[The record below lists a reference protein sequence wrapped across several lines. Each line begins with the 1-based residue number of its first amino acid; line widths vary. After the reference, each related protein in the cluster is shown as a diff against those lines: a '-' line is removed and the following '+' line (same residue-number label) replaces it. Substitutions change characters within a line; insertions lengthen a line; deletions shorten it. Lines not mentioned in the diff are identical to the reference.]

1 MNSMMR
7 EAIWTR
13 DACVPTINEYME
25 NAYVS
30 FALGPIVL
38 PALYF
43 TGPKLSE
50 EIVQSSEYHHLF
62 KLIST
67 QGRLLNDIQGF
78 KREFKEGKLNA
89 VTLHMSHEKSGI
101 VNDEIVKEIKILV
114 KNQRRE
120 IMQLVLE
127 AKGSIVPRACKDV
140 FWNTCNVLNLFYATD
155 DGFTGNALLDIV
167 KGVIYEPISHPLML
181 ENLHDTTYIK
191 MKDHLLQLVDDNVL
205 ASAPLDYTKIKD

>member
-1 MNSMMR
+1 M
-7 EAIWTR
+7 
-13 DACVPTINEYME
+13 
-25 NAYVS
+25 
-30 FALGPIVL
+30 
-38 PALYF
+38 
-43 TGPKLSE
+43 
-50 EIVQSSEYHHLF
+50 
-62 KLIST
+62 ST

-78 KREFKEGKLNA
+78 KRELKEGKLNA

-101 VNDEIVKEIKILV
+101 ANDEIVKEIKILV

-167 KGVIYEPISHPLML
+167 KGVIYEPVSHPLMMVNGTN
-181 ENLHDTTYIK
+181 EHT
-191 MKDHLLQLVDDNVL
+191 
-205 ASAPLDYTKIKD
+205 